1 MQTLSDALVNLILSI
16 GSVLLVPT
24 VLLLLLRKMI
34 PGFGDAIWR
43 GYCQLL
49 TWMVVL
55 PVRLIRLL
63 ILEASGRR
71 GRRRP

>member
-1 MQTLSDALVNLILSI
+1 MQTLSDALVSQILNI
-16 GSVLLVPT
+16 ASVLLVPT
-24 VLLLLLRKMI
+24 VLLLILRRLI
-34 PGFGDAIWR
+34 PGFGDALWR

-63 ILEASGRR
+63 ILEAAGRR